1 MSDQTPLLGDSS
13 ETDGGIKSDAQRPE
27 YGSDGERTN
36 IPSSNVELPH
46 KRPTYVYRL
55 TFLAAIGGFLFGYDT
70 GVVSGAMIIIRGE
83 FDLNSFWQELVVRI
97 NSTKRDLSCDQYHK
111 RFFSQLLFNKRKL
124 KFTLLFFFYFVIVN
138 THTHTHTLMIRIHF
152 KLCR

>member
-1 MSDQTPLLGDSS
+1 MSEMSLSASKSPPIGVKRSVNAPMSDQTPLLGDSS
-13 ETDGGIKSDAQRPE
+13 ETEGGIESDTQHRE

-36 IPSSNVELPH
+36 VPSSNVVLPP
-46 KRPTYVYRL
+46 KRPTYVYKL

-97 NSTKRDLSCDQYHK
+97 NSREPNLSCDQ
-111 RFFSQLLFNKRKL
+111 FITWGFS
-124 KFTLLFFFYFVIVN
+124 VN
-138 THTHTHTLMIRIHF
+138 
-152 KLCR
+152 

>member
-1 MSDQTPLLGDSS
+1 MNEMSLSASKSPPIGVKRSVNAPMSDQTPLLGDSS
-13 ETDGGIKSDAQRPE
+13 ETEGGIESDTQHRE

-36 IPSSNVELPH
+36 VPSSNVVLPS
-46 KRPTYVYRL
+46 KL

-97 NSTKRDLSCDQYHK
+97 NSREPNLSCDQ
-111 RFFSQLLFNKRKL
+111 FI
-124 KFTLLFFFYFVIVN
+124 T
-138 THTHTHTLMIRIHF
+138 
-152 KLCR
+152 